1 MKFRACLL
9 LMCCLNAPAWAAD
22 KELTRQMIEFQSE
35 ARIQSSRIDKLEA
48 SLQKNEQL
56 LSLLKEVETLKA
68 EIAQLRGEAEVQTHQ
83 LETLEKRQKDL
94 YVDLDSRV
102 SELSKAATTT
112 PAVASTV
119 ATTSTTSSA
128 DPALESGDYEAA
140 LNAFKS
146 HNYANAIKG
155 FKGFL
160 KTYPDSTLA
169 PNAQYWIGYS
179 YYALKDYK
187 TALAQ
192 QQKLI
197 AAYPASPKIP
207 DALLNI
213 ASNQMELKDRIGA
226 KKTLE
231 EIITKYGASN
241 ASSLAAKRLASLK

>member
-1 MKFRACLL
+1 MKLRACLL
-9 LMCCLNAPAWAAD
+9 LTCCLHAPAWAAD
-22 KELTRQMIEFQSE
+22 KELTRQMIESQSE

-68 EIAQLRGEAEVQTHQ
+68 EIAQLRGDAEVQTHH

-102 SELSKAATTT
+102 SELSKAAAATPAPITAVAVPTT
-112 PAVASTV
+112 P
-119 ATTSTTSSA
+119 SA
-128 DPALESGDYEAA
+128 DPVRESADYEAA

-146 HNYANAIKG
+146 HSYTSAIKG
-155 FKGFL
+155 FREFL

-197 AAYPASPKIP
+197 AVYPTSPKIP

-213 ASNQMELKDRIGA
+213 ASNQMELRDRAGA

-241 ASSLAAKRLASLK
+241 AASLAVKRLASLK